1 MTIERLKPNKTNKL
15 NKKYAERKTLLTKML
30 ENDDSLIM
38 KFRKEC
44 IYRYSKYL
52 HSTITNNT
60 LTKQK

>member
-1 MTIERLKPNKTNKL
+1 MRRKENFIDKNIRKL
-15 NKKYAERKTLLTKML
+15 YP
-30 ENDDSLIM
+30 LIM

-52 HSTITNNT
+52 HSRITNNT